1 MGTMVRVVAAGALA
15 CLALWAGAVAV
26 LWAGEPYLVFNTA
39 MSRSYT
45 ALPDPEIFKS
55 RVFQDGNRATL
66 NALMLEHADEE
77 DRYWILF
84 CPPAGASTQV
94 RDVQDQLKRLWALGY
109 DVFAFDY
116 RGFGATAGTP
126 TEQGLYDDATAAY
139 RYLTLVER
147 VPPARVILAG
157 RSLGSA
163 VAVDLAT
170 RLPAAGLLL
179 FAPIDSVP
187 AVAARVYPWAPVR
200 LLASYD
206 FDSFTKAA
214 TINLPVVMFHGWPD
228 SYMRQ
233 SDARILLE
241 QFRGQTLL
249 VKTGGGHHHAGF
261 VDAGALYRAVA
272 KFWPPKAAATTPM

>member
-1 MGTMVRVVAAGALA
+1 MVCRVLAAGALFF
-15 CLALWAGAVAV
+15 LTVWAGAVGA

-45 ALPDPEIFKS
+45 ARPDSKIFESRALPDGKGAS
-55 RVFQDGNRATL
+55 L
-66 NALMLEHADEE
+66 NALLLKHADGE

-84 CPPAGASTQV
+84 CLPAGASTQV
-94 RDVQDQLKRLWALGY
+94 RDVQGQLKRLWTLGY
-109 DVFAFDY
+109 DVLAFDY
-116 RGFGATAGTP
+116 RGFGASIGTP

-139 RYLTLVER
+139 HYLIRREGVQPMR
-147 VPPARVILAG
+147 IILAG

-170 RLPAAGLLL
+170 RVPAAGLLL

-200 LLASYD
+200 LLGSYE
-206 FDSFTKAA
+206 FDSFAKAT
-214 TINLPVVMFHGWPD
+214 TIDLPVVMFHGWPD

-233 SDARILLE
+233 SDARILLGR
-241 QFRGQTLL
+241 FRGKKLL

-261 VDAGALYRAVA
+261 VDSAVLYRALA
-272 KFWPPKAAATTPM
+272 EFWPPKAVATSPM

>member
-1 MGTMVRVVAAGALA
+1 MVCRVIAAGALF
-15 CLALWAGAVAV
+15 CVTVWAGAVGL

-45 ALPDPEIFKS
+45 ALPDPRIFES
-55 RVFQDGNRATL
+55 RVFSDVGNVSL
-66 NALMLEHADEE
+66 NALLLKHADEE
-77 DRYWILF
+77 DRFWILF
-84 CPPAGASTQV
+84 CLPAGASTQV
-94 RDVQDQLKRLWALGY
+94 RDVQDQLKRLWTLGY

-116 RGFGATAGTP
+116 RGFGASAGTP

-139 RYLTLVER
+139 RHLIRTER
-147 VPPARVILAG
+147 VPAMRVILAG

-170 RLPAAGLLL
+170 RVPAAGLLL

-200 LLASYD
+200 LLGRYG
-206 FDSFTKAA
+206 FDSFAKAT
-214 TINLPVVMFHGWPD
+214 TIELPVVMFHGWPD

-233 SDARILLE
+233 SDARILLG
-241 QFRGQTLL
+241 QFRGQTLM

-261 VDAGALYRAVA
+261 VDAAVLYRALA
-272 KFWPPKAAATTPM
+272 QFWPPKAVATSPM

>member
-1 MGTMVRVVAAGALA
+1 MVFRVVAAGVLF
-15 CLALWAGAVAV
+15 CVALWAAAVAV

-45 ALPDPEIFKS
+45 AVPDPKIFEA
-55 RVFQDGNRATL
+55 RVFTDGNNVRL
-66 NALMLEHADEE
+66 NGLLLEHADEE

-84 CPPAGASTQV
+84 CPPAGASTEV
-94 RDVQDQLKRLWALGY
+94 RDVQDQLKRLWTLGY

-116 RGFGATAGTP
+116 RGFGASMGTP

-139 RYLTLVER
+139 RYLIRAER
-147 VPPARVILAG
+147 VPPERIILAG

-179 FAPIDSVP
+179 FAPIDSIP

-200 LLASYD
+200 LLASYE
-206 FDSFTKAA
+206 FDSFAKAT
-214 TINLPVVMFHGWPD
+214 TIDLPVVMFHGWPD

-241 QFRGQTLL
+241 QFRGQRLL

-261 VDAGALYRAVA
+261 VDSGALYRAVA
-272 KFWPPKAAATTPM
+272 KFWPPRAFAAPM

>member
-1 MGTMVRVVAAGALA
+1 MVVRVAAAGALF

-26 LWAGEPYLVFNTA
+26 LWAGESYLVFNTA

-45 ALPDPEIFKS
+45 ALPDPKVFKS
-55 RVFQDGNRATL
+55 RLFPDGNNASL
-66 NALMLEHADEE
+66 NALLLEHADEE

-84 CPPAGASTQV
+84 CPPAGASTQA
-94 RDVQDQLKRLWALGY
+94 RDVQDQLKGLWTLGY

-116 RGFGATAGTP
+116 RGFGATTGTP

-139 RYLTLVER
+139 RYLIRTER
-147 VPPARVILAG
+147 VPPARIILAG

-179 FAPIDSVP
+179 FAPIDSIP
-187 AVAARVYPWAPVR
+187 AVAARVYPWAPAR
-200 LLASYD
+200 LLGSYE
-206 FDSFTKAA
+206 FDSFAKAA
-214 TINLPVVMFHGWPD
+214 TIDLPVVMFHGWPD

-233 SDARILLE
+233 SDARLLLE
-241 QFRGQTLL
+241 RFRGQKLL

-261 VDAGALYRAVA
+261 VDSGVLYRAVA
-272 KFWPPKAAATTPM
+272 KFWPPKAVATAPM